1 MKFLLPIKIF
11 NLMKQILLISKFPSK
26 DGKFTYQ
33 NLLLTL
39 EEDSCTSQLLKADQA
54 YSLTAQCIRK
64 EIIDSNTTLYE
75 I

>member
-1 MKFLLPIKIF
+1 
-11 NLMKQILLISKFPSK
+11 MKQILLISKFPSK

-39 EEDSCTSQLLKADQA
+39 EEDCCTTELLKADQA
-54 YSLTAQCIRK
+54 YSLTTQCIRK
-64 EIIDSNTTLYE
+64 ETLDLNTTLYE